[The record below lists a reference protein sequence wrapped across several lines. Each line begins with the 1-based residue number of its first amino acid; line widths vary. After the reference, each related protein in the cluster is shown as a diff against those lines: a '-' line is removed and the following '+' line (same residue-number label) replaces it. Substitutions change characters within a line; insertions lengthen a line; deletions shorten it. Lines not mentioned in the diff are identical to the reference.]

1 MYFAAVFIHPYLF
14 CYNLYQFQEKVLAF
28 ADFTQPSL
36 AFQLLPM
43 FGIRSKKKAPQ
54 NAKTP
59 SPKPREL
66 GVWAGDVHQQAQSS
80 FFLRL
85 PAEIRNEIYEHVFTP
100 DYTCVVLNDRWEKE
114 DGGMDRAKEK
124 KEKKGVVEKEF
135 GDIGVWGEAV
145 DAENQED
152 ENTTNIPQPIP
163 SLPTKSTPKSKRKK
177 PAHPLS
183 LLLTCRLI
191 NNEATLLAF
200 NLHPFPNKSC
210 PTYFTLRQHALALP
224 APCFAALGALSF
236 TVDPDIHAF
245 VACNDLVSDFLT
257 NALLLS
263 PRIAELEVRVKTFP
277 GAQAAFMRGESRG
290 EAARGRVTTCRE
302 HLAVW
307 FLEALGLT
315 QNGHS
320 CVWQRGEE
328 WELSWPNLH
337 AQADDAVWDDPSK
350 RAHMCRGACV
360 SVFEQP
366 GSGRKVTVRLVYNW
380 EGEVVH
386 VRQRER
392 LNVTL
397 VPGAKALELQRVNGE
412 SGFVYDPG
420 QEYWDDQRR
429 RMGKKPFLVS
439 NEDAADAQGIDWKGS
454 LAKVFWGG
462 GGGQQAKS

>member
-1 MYFAAVFIHPYLF
+1 
-14 CYNLYQFQEKVLAF
+14 
-28 ADFTQPSL
+28 
-36 AFQLLPM
+36 M
-43 FGIRSKKKAPQ
+43 FGIKSKKKTAQ

-59 SPKPREL
+59 SPQPREL
-66 GVWAGDVHQQAQSS
+66 GVWAGDVRQQAQSN

-85 PAEIRNEIYEHVFTP
+85 PAEVRNEIYEHVFTP
-100 DYTCVVLNDRWEKE
+100 DYTCVVLNDRWEREDMKMERTKAKRGVIDKE
-114 DGGMDRAKEK
+114 Y
-124 KEKKGVVEKEF
+124 
-135 GDIGVWGEAV
+135 GDIGVRGEAV
-145 DAENQED
+145 DAKRGD
-152 ENTTNIPQPIP
+152 DGNTTIPQPISTP
-163 SLPTKSTPKSKRKK
+163 RTKPTPKSKPKK
-177 PAHPLS
+177 PAQPLS

-200 NLHPFPNKSC
+200 NLYPFPNKSC

-224 APCFAALGALSF
+224 APCFAALRALSF

-277 GAQAAFMRGESRG
+277 GAQGAFMRGDGRG
-290 EAARGRVTTCRE
+290 EAAGGRATTCRE

-307 FLEALGLT
+307 FLEALGRT
-315 QNGHS
+315 QNGRS

-337 AQADDAVWDDPSK
+337 AHADDAVWDDSSR
-350 RAHMCRGACV
+350 RARMCRGPCV

-366 GSGRKVTVRLVYNW
+366 GSGRKVTVRLVYDFK
-380 EGEVVH
+380 GEAVH
-386 VRQRER
+386 VQQRER

-420 QEYWDDQRR
+420 QEYWDDKRK
-429 RMGKKPFLVS
+429 RMGKKPLLGS
-439 NEDAADAQGIDWKGS
+439 NEGAGEAARIDWKGG

-462 GGGQQAKS
+462 GGGQAKT